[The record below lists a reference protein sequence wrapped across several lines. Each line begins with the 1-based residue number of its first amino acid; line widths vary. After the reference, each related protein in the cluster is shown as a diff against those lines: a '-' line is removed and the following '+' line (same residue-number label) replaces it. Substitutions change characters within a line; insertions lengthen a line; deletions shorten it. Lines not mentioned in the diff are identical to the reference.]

1 MDSVPF
7 IEFQDKTLRF
17 VGGNCKSSN
26 IIYLARCVHCT
37 LKYFGKTTQ
46 TLRERI
52 SGHRTF
58 INSFKPGSEVT
69 DENCLAAHVKSRYG
83 VTNTKG
89 FKEAYKFSVVEF
101 VSTPGNLLTREQKY
115 INSFRTFSPFG
126 LNIANPIGLRPIL
139 LRWVD
144 ILCLGICLSF
154 CLVSCHGLALLRF
167 WLVFVF
173 GPFFVF
179 FRVCPPLVL
188 PLFIFQFCVVSLIYL
203 FSECFWKCRWS
214 RNMSTE

>member
-1 MDSVPF
+1 MGGKHRGRPCASCNLMDSVPF

-69 DENCLAAHVKSRYG
+69 DENCLAAHVKSRHG

-89 FKEAYKFSVVEF
+89 FNEAYKFSVVEF

-139 LRWVD
+139 LR
-144 ILCLGICLSF
+144 
-154 CLVSCHGLALLRF
+154 
-167 WLVFVF
+167 
-173 GPFFVF
+173 
-179 FRVCPPLVL
+179 
-188 PLFIFQFCVVSLIYL
+188 
-203 FSECFWKCRWS
+203 
-214 RNMSTE
+214 